1 MILDDHKKHQI
12 IASVLHANCFIIIS
26 DEIGPPFWEKE
37 VKMKGNQFVKAVEN
51 KYKVLASALFQIEG
65 GDYYNRAAVDT
76 ENLIKEIAD
85 TPWFA
90 YNDIIEIIKK
100 YKHDKL
106 IEQQAEL
113 EKSADSGEPSNT

>member
-26 DEIGPPFWEKE
+26 DIGPPFWEKE

-65 GDYYNRAAVDT
+65 GDYYNKAAVDT
-76 ENLIKEIAD
+76 ENLIKEIAN